1 MPPGGPY
8 LIYAVLFVIAVIF
21 YIIIDASTHYYGMPK
36 NIPSN
41 RPMIKGPD
49 THINID
55 EYIRKGKVKI
65 PGQFLDDLR
74 SMNPAITDEDILY
87 FWTKMDFK
95 FLQDKYLLMP
105 DEIIWLYER
114 CKFHTRKAEQSE
126 RLKRLDKEFSLWNIL
141 TFGFFKD

>member
-1 MPPGGPY
+1 MPPGFQY
-8 LIYAVLFVIAVIF
+8 VLYAVFFVIAVVF

-49 THINID
+49 TDINID
-55 EYIRKGKVKI
+55 EYIRKGKIKI
-65 PGQFLDDLR
+65 PRQLLDDLR

-87 FWTKMDFK
+87 FWMKMDFK
-95 FLQDKYLLMP
+95 FLQEKYLLTP
-105 DEIIWLYER
+105 DEIVWLYLQCKGDER
-114 CKFHTRKAEQSE
+114 ETERSE
-126 RLKRLDKEFSLWNIL
+126 RLKRLDNEFSLWNTL